1 MSRFDYK
8 TAGVDIDAG
17 KYAIEL
23 MKEHVKSTETPGVI
37 SDIGGFGGLFQP
49 DLEGYKN
56 PVFVSGADGVGT
68 KLKIAFMLDRHDTV
82 GIDCVAMCVNDVVCT
97 GAVPL
102 FFLDYIA
109 TGKLEPKKIAM
120 LVKGISDGCKTAGCA
135 IIGGETAEMPGFYAN
150 GEYDIAGFAVGV
162 VDRDDI
168 IDGSKINEGDVVLG
182 IPSSGLHSNGFSL
195 VRRILFEQHKLKVDT
210 YIESLGKSLGE
221 ELLHPT
227 KIYVPHV
234 KRVQRVAKLKG
245 IAHITG
251 GGIIENVPRII
262 PQGLIAEINVKSWQ
276 IPPVFTLIK
285 KLGQIENMEM
295 FRTFNMGIGMV
306 MVAAPKDAEFIVKEL
321 TGEGACVIG
330 RITRGTGGIKLC

>member
-1 MSRFDYK
+1 
-8 TAGVDIDAG
+8 
-17 KYAIEL
+17 
-23 MKEHVKSTETPGVI
+23 
-37 SDIGGFGGLFQP
+37 
-49 DLEGYKN
+49 
-56 PVFVSGADGVGT
+56 
-68 KLKIAFMLDRHDTV
+68 
-82 GIDCVAMCVNDVVCT
+82 
-97 GAVPL
+97 
-102 FFLDYIA
+102 
-109 TGKLEPKKIAM
+109 
-120 LVKGISDGCKTAGCA
+120 
-135 IIGGETAEMPGFYAN
+135 
-150 GEYDIAGFAVGV
+150 
-162 VDRDDI
+162 
-168 IDGSKINEGDVVLG
+168 
-182 IPSSGLHSNGFSL
+182 
-195 VRRILFEQHKLKVDT
+195 
-210 YIESLGKSLGE
+210 
-221 ELLHPT
+221 LLHPT